1 MIALGSTWVLALDR
15 VVHRC
20 RDNVRLR
27 SRHSKNRL
35 SDHAP
40 IAMCRSCFILGLFAC
55 VNFVLL
61 VLACAWA
68 CGGAGSWIGRARRS
82 VGRVKLCECVVG
94 VYVDLSPP
102 SYRNVGEG
110 RWRGGIGHGGVVQCG
125 GEWKEGAMS
134 GGVYCPD
141 GEPDSDIRYTGAAF
155 SASWWA
161 IFMNSER
168 RTNSIPAARRHSID

>member
-1 MIALGSTWVLALDR
+1 M
-15 VVHRC
+15 
-20 RDNVRLR
+20 
-27 SRHSKNRL
+27 
-35 SDHAP
+35 
-40 IAMCRSCFILGLFAC
+40 
-55 VNFVLL
+55 NFVLL

-68 CGGAGSWIGRARRS
+68 CGVAGSWIRRARRS
-82 VGRVKLCECVVG
+82 VDRVKPCDRVVG

-110 RWRGGIGHGGVVQCG
+110 RGRGGIGHGGVVQCG

-155 SASWWA
+155 SASW
-161 IFMNSER
+161 
-168 RTNSIPAARRHSID
+168 